1 MKTKMHNGSRL
12 LSLLLAVVLVFTLT
26 VPALAA
32 EKPQDMNLRIAV
44 MSDLHYLSPD
54 MIADTEDFEH
64 AFNSDRKLLKES
76 SSVLHEMLE
85 RVRADK
91 PDILLVSGDLT
102 KDGEQECHAALAKQ
116 LQQLQQDVPG
126 LKIYVINGNHDIRNY
141 NAKNFNT
148 ADGKAVPATRT
159 HPEDFKRIYDFVY
172 SDPTVIATFT
182 PAAGNEAGS
191 LSYVARPVE
200 GLTVIAMD
208 TCRYSSDNTSNGDD
222 EHETSGAI
230 SADLEKWVIEQ
241 TAAAKARGDL
251 VIGLEHH
258 GLVPHFDVEPTIL
271 PMYLVN
277 GYERIAQE
285 YADAGMSAVFTGH
298 MHAVDIAAMTTKAG
312 NTFYDI
318 ETGSALT
325 YPCPIRFVDLRRSTV
340 GGETNTYMSVST
352 KTHIGPINYTD
363 PATGVAY
370 VIDDLTEYAREFGF
384 STAML
389 KTVAGDFVKSFFGK
403 YLPNDTWPVTKI
415 IENIDKIIED
425 VASIPV
431 AEGNNLLDFANW
443 IYRCNLAGE
452 DDGNYPAWVQSGI
465 DQLKS
470 GALLDQVLDIVA
482 KDAFGR
488 GSVLFTK
495 FQGLFTKYL
504 KSQLNDLLVKIVV
517 SMSVDNNCPDDN
529 DKTILLEGSNAQVR
543 LLPVTGSSAATTQA
557 YVQGDTATVFLTSR
571 QLRAATG
578 AQSGVAVTVDATD
591 PAVGT
596 VVLAGRSIANACDA
610 GAAALQVKFR
620 SGTVTLDARA
630 LAALDL
636 HKDVA
641 VSLASGASLNAA
653 QQRALGSQAAAAT
666 LANASVLVDGAAAS
680 CPAGSV
686 RAAVAVNAANDLT
699 AWSLADDGSISAVGG
714 VYDAGQ
720 QTYAFDVVNGV
731 TAIARFPFTD
741 VVAGTWYYGA
751 AAYAYNNGLFAGMTP
766 TTFAPNATMTRAM
779 LVSVLWRLA
788 GAPAPKAPN
797 TFVDVPDG
805 AWYTDAVTWAA
816 ENGVVS
822 GIGGSRFDPSG
833 FVTREQTAE
842 ILYNYA
848 HSKGYDV
855 SARADLTAFPD
866 AASVSGWAEEALSWA
881 NAAGLINGTVRDGQT
896 ILDPQGRRKKS
907 RTQPATAIIGSGR
920 TYKGFLI
927 KSAAPAWA
935 VSAQT
940 TRRQYRS

>member
-12 LSLLLAVVLVFTLT
+12 LSLLLVVVLVFTLT

-159 HPEDFKRIYDFVY
+159 EPEDFKRIYDFVY

-182 PAAGNEAGS
+182 PAEGNKAGG

-258 GLVPHFDVEPTIL
+258 GLVPHFDVQPTIL

-285 YADAGMSAVFTGH
+285 YADAGMSVVFTGH

-325 YPCPIRFVDLRRSTV
+325 YPCPVRFVDLRRSTV

-352 KTHIGPINYTD
+352 KTHIGPIHYTD

-370 VIDDLTEYAREFGF
+370 VIDDLTEYARKFGF
-384 STAML
+384 TTDML

-415 IENIDKIIED
+415 VANIDQIIDD
-425 VASIPV
+425 VAAVPI
-431 AEGNNLLDFANW
+431 AEGKNLLDFANW
-443 IYRCNLAGE
+443 IYQCNLAGE
-452 DDGNYPAWVQSGI
+452 DDGNYPAWVQSGV
-465 DQLKS
+465 DQLRS

-517 SMSVDNNCPDDN
+517 SMSVDNNCPNDN
-529 DKTILLEGSNAQVR
+529 DMTFLTENSGDAQVR
-543 LLPVTGSSAATTQA
+543 LLPVSGSSAATTQA
-557 YVQGDTATVFLTSR
+557 YVQGSTATVFLTSR
-571 QLRAATG
+571 QLRAATD
-578 AQSGVAVTVDATD
+578 AQSGAAVTVNATD
-591 PAVGT
+591 PAADT
-596 VVLAGRSIANACDA
+596 VILSGRSIINARNA
-610 GAAALQVKFR
+610 GVAALQVKFR

-641 VSLASGASLNAA
+641 VSLTGASLTAA
-653 QQRALGSQAAAAT
+653 QQRALGSQAATAT

-686 RAAVAVNAANDLT
+686 RAAVAVNAADDLT

-714 VYDAGQ
+714 AYDAGQ

-788 GAPAPKAPN
+788 GEPAPKAPN

-866 AASVSGWAEEALSWA
+866 AGSVSGWAEEALSWA

-896 ILDPQGRRKKS
+896 ILDPQGSAS
-907 RTQPATAIIGSGR
+907 R
-920 TYKGFLI
+920 
-927 KSAAPAWA
+927 
-935 VSAQT
+935 AQVAMILMN
-940 TRRQYRS
+940 YVEHVVNA

>member
-159 HPEDFKRIYDFVY
+159 EPEDFKRIYDFVY
-172 SDPTVIATFT
+172 SDPTVLATFT
-182 PAAGNEAGS
+182 PAEGNKAGG

-258 GLVPHFDVEPTIL
+258 GLVPHFDVQPTIL

-285 YADAGMSAVFTGH
+285 YADAGMSVVFTGH

-325 YPCPIRFVDLRRSTV
+325 YPCPVRFVDLRRSTV

-352 KTHIGPINYTD
+352 KTHIGPIHYTD

-384 STAML
+384 TTAML

-415 IENIDKIIED
+415 IANIDQIIDD
-425 VASIPV
+425 VAAVPI

-596 VVLAGRSIANACDA
+596 VVLAGRSIANARDA

-653 QQRALGSQAAAAT
+653 QQRALGSQVAAAT
-666 LANASVLVDGAAAS
+666 LARASVTDDGAAAS

-686 RAAVAVNAANDLT
+686 RAAVAVNAADDLT

-866 AASVSGWAEEALSWA
+866 AGSVSGWAEEALSWA

-896 ILDPQGRRKKS
+896 ILDPQGSAS
-907 RTQPATAIIGSGR
+907 R
-920 TYKGFLI
+920 
-927 KSAAPAWA
+927 
-935 VSAQT
+935 AQVAMILMN
-940 TRRQYRS
+940 YVEHVVNA

>member
-1 MKTKMHNGSRL
+1 MNHSKRIGSRL
-12 LSLLLAVVLVFTLT
+12 LSLLLAVALVLALS
-26 VPALAA
+26 VPAFAA
-32 EKPQDMNLRIAV
+32 QDSHSGADTGTLKIAV
-44 MSDLHYLSPD
+44 MSDDHYLSPS
-54 MIADTEDFEH
+54 MIRDTADYTT
-64 AFNSDRKLLKES
+64 ALNSDRKMFAES
-76 SSVLHEMLE
+76 DAILRTMLDA
-85 RVRADK
+85 VRQDK
-91 PDILLVSGDLT
+91 PDVLLISGDLT
-102 KDGEQECHAALAKQ
+102 KDGEQECHKALAKA
-116 LQQLQQDVPG
+116 LQQLQRDVPG
-126 LKIYVINGNHDIRNY
+126 LKVYVINGNHDIRN
-141 NAKNFNT
+141 ADALNFNT

-159 HPEDFKRIYDFVY
+159 DPEDFKRIYDFIY
-172 SDPTVIATFT
+172 SDPTVIATYT
-182 PAAGNEAGS
+182 PPAGKEAGG
-191 LSYVARPVE
+191 LSYVARPADGYTLV
-200 GLTVIAMD
+200 VID
-208 TCRYSSDNTSNGDD
+208 TGRYSSDNTSTGKN

-230 SADLEKWVIEQ
+230 SADLEQWVIAQ
-241 TAAAKARGDL
+241 IKAAKARGDVVL
-251 VIGLEHH
+251 GMQHH
-258 GLVPHFDVEPTIL
+258 GLIAHFDVQPTIL

-277 GYERIAQE
+277 NYDRLAQE
-285 YADAGMSAVFTGH
+285 YADAGMSVMFTGH
-298 MHAVDIAAMTTKAG
+298 SHAVDIASATTAAG
-312 NTFYDI
+312 NTIYDI
-318 ETGSALT
+318 ETGSGLT
-325 YPCPIRFVDLRRSTV
+325 YPSPLRFVELRRSADATV
-340 GGETNTYMSVST
+340 VST
-352 KTHIGPINYTD
+352 GVRTHFGSIHYTD
-363 PATGVAY
+363 PLTGTAKT
-370 VIDDLTEYAREFGF
+370 IDDLTEYGRAHGF
-384 STAML
+384 STDML
-389 KTVAGDFVKSFFGK
+389 KTVAGSFIKSFFGK
-403 YLPNDTWPVTKI
+403 FLPNDTWPVTKI
-415 IENIDKIIED
+415 IANIDQIIDD
-425 VASIPV
+425 VAAIPI

-443 IYRCNLAGE
+443 IYQCNLAGE
-452 DDGNYPAWVQSGI
+452 DDGNYPAWVQSGV

-482 KDAFGR
+482 RDTFGC

-495 FQGLFTKYL
+495 FQGLFTRYL

-517 SMSVDNNCPDDN
+517 SMSVDNNCADDN
-529 DKTILLEGSNAQVR
+529 DMTFLIANSGDAQIR
-543 LLPVTGSSAATTQA
+543 LLPVSGSSAATTQA
-557 YVQGDTATVFLTSR
+557 YVQGSTATVFLTSR
-571 QLRAATG
+571 QLRAATD
-578 AQSGVAVTVDATD
+578 AQFDATVTINATD
-591 PAVGT
+591 PAADT
-596 VVLAGRSIANACDA
+596 VILSGRSIINARNA
-610 GAAALQVKFR
+610 GVAALQVKFR

-641 VSLASGASLNAA
+641 VSLTGASLNAA
-653 QQRALGSQAAAAT
+653 QQRALGTQAGSAV

-686 RAAVAVNAANDLT
+686 RAAVAVNAADDLT

-714 VYDAGQ
+714 AYDAGQ

-855 SARADLTAFPD
+855 SARADLTVFPD
-866 AASVSGWAEEALSWA
+866 AGSVSGWAEKALSWA

-896 ILDPQGRRKKS
+896 ILDPQGSAS
-907 RTQPATAIIGSGR
+907 R
-920 TYKGFLI
+920 
-927 KSAAPAWA
+927 
-935 VSAQT
+935 AQVAMILMN
-940 TRRQYRS
+940 YVEHVVNA

>member
-370 VIDDLTEYAREFGF
+370 VIDDLTEYARKFGF

-415 IENIDKIIED
+415 VANIDKIIDD
-425 VASIPV
+425 VAAVPI

-452 DDGNYPAWVQSGI
+452 DDGNYPAWVQSGM
-465 DQLKS
+465 DQLRS

-488 GSVLFTK
+488 SSVLFTK

-504 KSQLNDLLVKIVV
+504 KGQLNDLLVKIVV

-686 RAAVAVNAANDLT
+686 RAAVAVNAADDLT

-714 VYDAGQ
+714 AYDAGQ

-866 AASVSGWAEEALSWA
+866 AGSVSGWAEEALSWA

-896 ILDPQGRRKKS
+896 ILDPQGSAS
-907 RTQPATAIIGSGR
+907 R
-920 TYKGFLI
+920 
-927 KSAAPAWA
+927 
-935 VSAQT
+935 AQVAMILMN
-940 TRRQYRS
+940 YVEHVVNA

>member
-116 LQQLQQDVPG
+116 LQQLQQDIPG

-370 VIDDLTEYAREFGF
+370 VIDDLTEYARKFGF

-415 IENIDKIIED
+415 VANIDKIIDD
-425 VASIPV
+425 VAAVPI

-452 DDGNYPAWVQSGI
+452 DDGNYPAWVQSGM
-465 DQLKS
+465 DQLRS

-488 GSVLFTK
+488 SSVLFTK

-504 KSQLNDLLVKIVV
+504 KGQLNDLLVKIVV

-686 RAAVAVNAANDLT
+686 RAAVAVNAADDLT

-714 VYDAGQ
+714 AYDAGQ

-788 GAPAPKAPN
+788 GEPAPKAPN

-896 ILDPQGRRKKS
+896 ILDPQGSAS
-907 RTQPATAIIGSGR
+907 R
-920 TYKGFLI
+920 
-927 KSAAPAWA
+927 
-935 VSAQT
+935 AQVAMILMN
-940 TRRQYRS
+940 YVEHVVNA

>member
-32 EKPQDMNLRIAV
+32 DKPQDMNLRIAV

-54 MIADTEDFEH
+54 MIADTADFEH
-64 AFNSDRKLLKES
+64 ALNSDRKLLKES
-76 SSVLHEMLE
+76 SAILYEMFE
-85 RVRADK
+85 QVRADK

-159 HPEDFKRIYDFVY
+159 EPEDFKRIYDFVY

-182 PAAGNEAGS
+182 PAEGNKAGG

-208 TCRYSSDNTSNGDD
+208 TCRYSSDNTSIGDD

-258 GLVPHFDVEPTIL
+258 GLVPHFDVQPTIL

-285 YADAGMSAVFTGH
+285 YADAGMSVVFTGH
-298 MHAVDIAAMTTKAG
+298 MHAVDIAAMTTAAG

-325 YPCPIRFVDLRRSTV
+325 YPCPVRFVDLRRTTV

-352 KTHIGPINYTD
+352 KTHIGPIHYTD

-384 STAML
+384 TTAML

-415 IENIDKIIED
+415 VANIDQIIDD
-425 VASIPV
+425 VAAIPI

-578 AQSGVAVTVDATD
+578 AQSGVAVAVDATD

-686 RAAVAVNAANDLT
+686 RAAVAVNAADDLT

-714 VYDAGQ
+714 AYDAGQ

-788 GAPAPKAPN
+788 GEPAPKTPN

-896 ILDPQGRRKKS
+896 ILDPQGSAS
-907 RTQPATAIIGSGR
+907 R
-920 TYKGFLI
+920 
-927 KSAAPAWA
+927 
-935 VSAQT
+935 AQVAMILMN
-940 TRRQYRS
+940 YVEHVVNA

>member
-76 SSVLHEMLE
+76 SSILREMLE

-159 HPEDFKRIYDFVY
+159 EPEDFKQIYDFVY

-370 VIDDLTEYAREFGF
+370 VIDDLTEYARKFGF

-389 KTVAGDFVKSFFGK
+389 KTVAGDFIKSFFGK

-415 IENIDKIIED
+415 IANIDQIIDD
-425 VASIPV
+425 VAAVPI

-452 DDGNYPAWVQSGI
+452 DDGNYPAWVQSGV

-653 QQRALGSQAAAAT
+653 QQRALGSQAATAT

-686 RAAVAVNAANDLT
+686 RAAVAVNAADDLT

-714 VYDAGQ
+714 AYDAGQ

-788 GAPAPKAPN
+788 GEPAPKAPN

-866 AASVSGWAEEALSWA
+866 AGSVSGWAEEALSWA

-896 ILDPQGRRKKS
+896 ILDPQGSAS
-907 RTQPATAIIGSGR
+907 R
-920 TYKGFLI
+920 
-927 KSAAPAWA
+927 
-935 VSAQT
+935 AQVAMILMN
-940 TRRQYRS
+940 YVEHVVNA

>member
-116 LQQLQQDVPG
+116 LQQLQQDIPG

-148 ADGKAVPATRT
+148 PDGKAVPATRT

-200 GLTVIAMD
+200 GLTIVAMD
-208 TCRYSSDNTSNGDD
+208 TCRYSKENTSNGTD

-325 YPCPIRFVDLRRSTV
+325 YPCPVRFVDLRRSTV

-352 KTHIGPINYTD
+352 KTHIGPIHYTD

-384 STAML
+384 TTAML
-389 KTVAGDFVKSFFGK
+389 KTVAGDFIKSFFGK

-415 IENIDKIIED
+415 IANIDQIIDD
-425 VASIPV
+425 VAAVPI

-452 DDGNYPAWVQSGI
+452 DDGNYPAWVQSGV

-686 RAAVAVNAANDLT
+686 RAAVAVNAADDLT

-714 VYDAGQ
+714 AYDAGQ

-751 AAYAYNNGLFAGMTP
+751 AAYACNNGLFAGMTP

-816 ENGVVS
+816 ENGVAS

-866 AASVSGWAEEALSWA
+866 AGSVSGWAEEALSWA

-896 ILDPQGRRKKS
+896 ILDPQGSAS
-907 RTQPATAIIGSGR
+907 R
-920 TYKGFLI
+920 
-927 KSAAPAWA
+927 
-935 VSAQT
+935 AQVAMILMN
-940 TRRQYRS
+940 YVEHVVNA

>member
-12 LSLLLAVVLVFTLT
+12 LSLLLAVVLVLTLT

-76 SSVLHEMLE
+76 SSVLREMLE

-116 LQQLQQDVPG
+116 LQQLQQDIPG

-148 ADGKAVPATRT
+148 PDGKAVPATRT

-200 GLTVIAMD
+200 GLTIVAMD
-208 TCRYSSDNTSNGDD
+208 TCRYSKENTSNGTD

-415 IENIDKIIED
+415 IANIDQIIDD
-425 VASIPV
+425 VAAVPI

-452 DDGNYPAWVQSGI
+452 DDGNYPAWVQSGM
-465 DQLKS
+465 DQLRS

-488 GSVLFTK
+488 SSVLFTK

-571 QLRAATG
+571 QLRTATG

-686 RAAVAVNAANDLT
+686 RAAVAVNAADDLT

-714 VYDAGQ
+714 AYDAGQ

-896 ILDPQGRRKKS
+896 ILDPQGSAS
-907 RTQPATAIIGSGR
+907 R
-920 TYKGFLI
+920 
-927 KSAAPAWA
+927 
-935 VSAQT
+935 AQVAMILMN
-940 TRRQYRS
+940 YVEHVVNA

>member
-116 LQQLQQDVPG
+116 LQQLQQDIPG

-148 ADGKAVPATRT
+148 PDGKAVPATRT

-241 TAAAKARGDL
+241 TAAAKARGDF

-384 STAML
+384 TTAML

-415 IENIDKIIED
+415 VANIDQIIDD
-425 VASIPV
+425 VAAVPI

-470 GALLDQVLDIVA
+470 GALLDQVLNIVA

-543 LLPVTGSSAATTQA
+543 LLPVTGSSVATTQA

-653 QQRALGSQAAAAT
+653 QQRALGSQAATAT

-686 RAAVAVNAANDLT
+686 RAAVAVNAADDLT

-714 VYDAGQ
+714 AYDAGQ

-788 GAPAPKAPN
+788 GEPAPKAPN

-866 AASVSGWAEEALSWA
+866 AGSVSGWAEEALSWA

-896 ILDPQGRRKKS
+896 ILDPQGSAS
-907 RTQPATAIIGSGR
+907 R
-920 TYKGFLI
+920 
-927 KSAAPAWA
+927 
-935 VSAQT
+935 AQVAMILMN
-940 TRRQYRS
+940 YVEHVVNA

>member
-258 GLVPHFDVEPTIL
+258 GLVPHFDVQPTIL

-285 YADAGMSAVFTGH
+285 YADAGMSVVFTGH

-325 YPCPIRFVDLRRSTV
+325 YPCPVRFVDLRRSTV

-352 KTHIGPINYTD
+352 KTHIGPIHYTD

-384 STAML
+384 TTAML
-389 KTVAGDFVKSFFGK
+389 KTVAGDFIKSFFGK

-415 IENIDKIIED
+415 IANIDQIIDD
-425 VASIPV
+425 VAAVPI

-686 RAAVAVNAANDLT
+686 RAAVAVNAADDLT
-699 AWSLADDGSISAVGG
+699 AWSLADDGSISAVSGA
-714 VYDAGQ
+714 YDAGQ

-896 ILDPQGRRKKS
+896 ILDPQGSAS
-907 RTQPATAIIGSGR
+907 R
-920 TYKGFLI
+920 
-927 KSAAPAWA
+927 
-935 VSAQT
+935 AQVAMILMN
-940 TRRQYRS
+940 YVEHVVNA

>member
-76 SSVLHEMLE
+76 SSILREMLE

-159 HPEDFKRIYDFVY
+159 EPEDFKQIYDFVY

-182 PAAGNEAGS
+182 PAEGNKAGG

-258 GLVPHFDVEPTIL
+258 GLVPHFDVQPTIL

-285 YADAGMSAVFTGH
+285 YADAGMSVVFTGH

-325 YPCPIRFVDLRRSTV
+325 YPCPVRFVDLRRSTV

-352 KTHIGPINYTD
+352 KTHIGPIHYTD

-384 STAML
+384 TTDML

-415 IENIDKIIED
+415 IANIDQIIDD
-425 VASIPV
+425 VATVPI

-596 VVLAGRSIANACDA
+596 VVLASRSIANACDA
-610 GAAALQVKFR
+610 GVAALQVKFR

-686 RAAVAVNAANDLT
+686 RAAVAVNAADDLT

-714 VYDAGQ
+714 AYDAGQ

-788 GAPAPKAPN
+788 GEPAPKAPN

-866 AASVSGWAEEALSWA
+866 AGSVSGWAEKALSWA

-896 ILDPQGRRKKS
+896 ILDPQGSAS
-907 RTQPATAIIGSGR
+907 R
-920 TYKGFLI
+920 
-927 KSAAPAWA
+927 
-935 VSAQT
+935 AQVAMILMN
-940 TRRQYRS
+940 YVEHVVNA

>member
-76 SSVLHEMLE
+76 SSVLREMLE

-116 LQQLQQDVPG
+116 LQQLQQDIPG

-148 ADGKAVPATRT
+148 PDGKAVPATRT

-200 GLTVIAMD
+200 GLTIVAMD
-208 TCRYSSDNTSNGDD
+208 TCRYSKENTSNGTD

-352 KTHIGPINYTD
+352 KTHIGPIHYTD

-384 STAML
+384 TTAML
-389 KTVAGDFVKSFFGK
+389 KTVAGDFIKSFFGK

-415 IENIDKIIED
+415 IANIDQIIDD
-425 VASIPV
+425 VAAVPI

-452 DDGNYPAWVQSGI
+452 DDGNYPAWVQSGV

-630 LAALDL
+630 LAALGL

-686 RAAVAVNAANDLT
+686 RAAVAVNAADDLT
-699 AWSLADDGSISAVGG
+699 AWSLADDGSISAVSGA
-714 VYDAGQ
+714 YDAGQ

-866 AASVSGWAEEALSWA
+866 AGSVSGWAEEALSWA

-896 ILDPQGRRKKS
+896 ILDPQGSAS
-907 RTQPATAIIGSGR
+907 R
-920 TYKGFLI
+920 
-927 KSAAPAWA
+927 
-935 VSAQT
+935 AQVAMILMN
-940 TRRQYRS
+940 YVEHVVNA

>member
-159 HPEDFKRIYDFVY
+159 EPEDFKQIYDFVY

-182 PAAGNEAGS
+182 PAEGNKAGG

-258 GLVPHFDVEPTIL
+258 GLVPHFDVQPTIL

-285 YADAGMSAVFTGH
+285 YADAGMSVVFTGH

-325 YPCPIRFVDLRRSTV
+325 YPCPVRFVDLRRSTV

-352 KTHIGPINYTD
+352 KTHIGPIHYTD

-384 STAML
+384 TTDML
-389 KTVAGDFVKSFFGK
+389 KTVAGDFIKSFFGK

-415 IENIDKIIED
+415 IANIDQIIDD
-425 VASIPV
+425 VAAVPI

-482 KDAFGR
+482 RDAFGR

-686 RAAVAVNAANDLT
+686 RAAVAVNAADDLT

-714 VYDAGQ
+714 AYDAGQ

-779 LVSVLWRLA
+779 LVSVLWHLA

-866 AASVSGWAEEALSWA
+866 AGSVSGWAEEALSWA

-896 ILDPQGRRKKS
+896 ILDPQGSAS
-907 RTQPATAIIGSGR
+907 R
-920 TYKGFLI
+920 
-927 KSAAPAWA
+927 
-935 VSAQT
+935 AQVAMILMN
-940 TRRQYRS
+940 YVEHVVNA

>member
-1 MKTKMHNGSRL
+1 MNHSKRIGSRL
-12 LSLLLAVVLVFTLT
+12 LSLLLAVALVLALS
-26 VPALAA
+26 VPAFAA
-32 EKPQDMNLRIAV
+32 QDSHSGADTGTLKIAV
-44 MSDLHYLSPD
+44 MSDDHYLSPS
-54 MIADTEDFEH
+54 MIRDTADYTT
-64 AFNSDRKLLKES
+64 ALNSDRKMFAES
-76 SSVLHEMLE
+76 DAILRTMLDA
-85 RVRADK
+85 VRQDK
-91 PDILLVSGDLT
+91 PDVLLISGDLT
-102 KDGEQECHAALAKQ
+102 KDGEQECHKALAKA
-116 LQQLQQDVPG
+116 LQQLQRDVPG
-126 LKIYVINGNHDIRNY
+126 LKVYVINGNHDIRN
-141 NAKNFNT
+141 ADALNFNT

-159 HPEDFKRIYDFVY
+159 DPEDFKRIYDFIY
-172 SDPTVIATFT
+172 SDPTVIATYT
-182 PAAGNEAGS
+182 PPAGKEAGG
-191 LSYVARPVE
+191 LSYVARPADGYTLV
-200 GLTVIAMD
+200 VID
-208 TCRYSSDNTSNGDD
+208 TGRYSSDNTSTGKN

-230 SADLEKWVIEQ
+230 SADLEQWVIEQ
-241 TAAAKARGDL
+241 TAAAKARGDVVL
-251 VIGLEHH
+251 GMQHH
-258 GLVPHFDVEPTIL
+258 GLVAHFDVQPTIL

-277 GYERIAQE
+277 DYERLSQE
-285 YADAGMSAVFTGH
+285 YADAGMSVMFTGH
-298 MHAVDIAAMTTKAG
+298 SHAVDIASATTVAG
-312 NTFYDI
+312 NTIYDI
-318 ETGSALT
+318 ETGSGLT
-325 YPCPIRFVDLRRSTV
+325 YPSPLRFVELRRSADATV
-340 GGETNTYMSVST
+340 VST
-352 KTHIGPINYTD
+352 GVRTHFGPIHYTD
-363 PATGVAY
+363 PLTGTAKT
-370 VIDDLTEYAREFGF
+370 IDDLTEYGRAHGF
-384 STAML
+384 TTDML
-389 KTVAGDFVKSFFGK
+389 KTVAGSFVKSFFGK
-403 YLPNDTWPVTKI
+403 FLPNDTWPVTKI
-415 IENIDKIIED
+415 IANIDQIIDD
-425 VASIPV
+425 VAAVPI

-443 IYRCNLAGE
+443 IYQCNLAGE
-452 DDGNYPAWVQSGI
+452 DDGNYPAWVQSGV

-482 KDAFGR
+482 RDTFGC

-495 FQGLFTKYL
+495 FQGLFTRYL

-517 SMSVDNNCPDDN
+517 SMSVDNNCADDN
-529 DKTILLEGSNAQVR
+529 DMTFLIANSGDAQIR
-543 LLPVTGSSAATTQA
+543 LLPVSGSSAATTQA
-557 YVQGDTATVFLTSR
+557 YVQGSTATVFLTSR
-571 QLRAATG
+571 QLRAATD
-578 AQSGVAVTVDATD
+578 AQFDATVTINATD
-591 PAVGT
+591 PAADT
-596 VVLAGRSIANACDA
+596 VILSGRSIINARNA
-610 GAAALQVKFR
+610 GVAALQVKFR

-686 RAAVAVNAANDLT
+686 RATVAVNAADDLT

-714 VYDAGQ
+714 AYDAGQ

-788 GAPAPKAPN
+788 GEPAPKAPN

-896 ILDPQGRRKKS
+896 ILDPQGSAS
-907 RTQPATAIIGSGR
+907 R
-920 TYKGFLI
+920 
-927 KSAAPAWA
+927 
-935 VSAQT
+935 AQVAMILMN
-940 TRRQYRS
+940 YVEHVVNA

>member
-159 HPEDFKRIYDFVY
+159 EPEDFKQIYDFVY

-182 PAAGNEAGS
+182 PAEGNKAGG

-200 GLTVIAMD
+200 GLTIIAMD

-258 GLVPHFDVEPTIL
+258 GLVPHFDVQPTIL

-325 YPCPIRFVDLRRSTV
+325 YPCPVRFVDLRRSTV

-352 KTHIGPINYTD
+352 KTHIGPIHYTD

-384 STAML
+384 TTDML

-415 IENIDKIIED
+415 IANIDQIIDD
-425 VASIPV
+425 VAAVPI

-557 YVQGDTATVFLTSR
+557 YVQGDAATVFLTSR

-596 VVLAGRSIANACDA
+596 VVLAGRSIANARDA

-620 SGTVTLDARA
+620 SGMVTLDARA

-686 RAAVAVNAANDLT
+686 RAAVAVNAADDLT

-714 VYDAGQ
+714 AYDAGQ

-866 AASVSGWAEEALSWA
+866 AGSVSGWAEEALSWA

-896 ILDPQGRRKKS
+896 ILDPQGSAS
-907 RTQPATAIIGSGR
+907 R
-920 TYKGFLI
+920 
-927 KSAAPAWA
+927 
-935 VSAQT
+935 AQVAMILMN
-940 TRRQYRS
+940 YVEHVVNA

>member
-116 LQQLQQDVPG
+116 LQQLQQDIPG

-148 ADGKAVPATRT
+148 PDGKAVPATRT

-488 GSVLFTK
+488 GSVLLTK

-543 LLPVTGSSAATTQA
+543 LLPVTGSSATSTQA
-557 YVQGDTATVFLTSR
+557 YVQDGTSTVFLSSR
-571 QLRAATG
+571 QLRAATN
-578 AQSGVAVTVDATD
+578 AQSGATVTVDATD
-591 PAVGT
+591 PAAST
-596 VVLAGRSIANACDA
+596 VVLAGHSIANARDA

-653 QQRALGSQAAAAT
+653 QQRALGSQAATAT

-686 RAAVAVNAANDLT
+686 RAAVAVNAADDLT
-699 AWSLADDGSISAVGG
+699 AWSLAEDGTISAVGG

-896 ILDPQGRRKKS
+896 ILDPQGSAS
-907 RTQPATAIIGSGR
+907 R
-920 TYKGFLI
+920 
-927 KSAAPAWA
+927 
-935 VSAQT
+935 AQVAMILMN
-940 TRRQYRS
+940 YVEHVVNA

>member
-12 LSLLLAVVLVFTLT
+12 LSLLLAVVLVLTLT

-76 SSVLHEMLE
+76 SSVLREMLE

-116 LQQLQQDVPG
+116 LQQLQQDIPG

-148 ADGKAVPATRT
+148 PDGKAVPATRT

-200 GLTVIAMD
+200 GLTIVAMD
-208 TCRYSSDNTSNGDD
+208 TCRYSKENTSNGTD

-325 YPCPIRFVDLRRSTV
+325 YPCPVRFVDLRRTTV

-352 KTHIGPINYTD
+352 KTHIGPIHYTD

-370 VIDDLTEYAREFGF
+370 VIDDLTEYARGFGF
-384 STAML
+384 TTAML
-389 KTVAGDFVKSFFGK
+389 KTVAGDFIKSFFGK

-415 IENIDKIIED
+415 VANIDQIIDD
-425 VASIPV
+425 VAAVPI

-452 DDGNYPAWVQSGI
+452 DDGNYPAWVQSGM
-465 DQLKS
+465 DQLRS

-596 VVLAGRSIANACDA
+596 VVLAGRSIANVCDA

-686 RAAVAVNAANDLT
+686 RAAVAVNAADDLT
-699 AWSLADDGSISAVGG
+699 AWSLAADGSISAVGG
-714 VYDAGQ
+714 AYDAGQ

-866 AASVSGWAEEALSWA
+866 AGSVSGWAEKALSWA

-896 ILDPQGRRKKS
+896 ILDPQGSAS
-907 RTQPATAIIGSGR
+907 R
-920 TYKGFLI
+920 
-927 KSAAPAWA
+927 
-935 VSAQT
+935 AQVAMILMN
-940 TRRQYRS
+940 YVEHVVNA

>member
-76 SSVLHEMLE
+76 SSVLREMLE

-159 HPEDFKRIYDFVY
+159 EPEDFKQIYDFVY
-172 SDPTVIATFT
+172 SDPTVIATFP
-182 PAAGNEAGS
+182 PAEGNKAGG

-258 GLVPHFDVEPTIL
+258 GLVPHFDVQPTIL

-285 YADAGMSAVFTGH
+285 YADAGMSVVFTGH

-325 YPCPIRFVDLRRSTV
+325 YPCPVRFVDLRRSTV

-352 KTHIGPINYTD
+352 KTHIGPIHYTD

-384 STAML
+384 TTAML

-415 IENIDKIIED
+415 VANIDQIIDD
-425 VASIPV
+425 VAAIPI

-641 VSLASGASLNAA
+641 VSLAGGASLNAA
-653 QQRALGSQAAAAT
+653 QQRALGTQAAAAT
-666 LANASVLVDGAAAS
+666 LARASVTVDGAAAS

-686 RAAVAVNAANDLT
+686 RAAVAVNAADDLT

-714 VYDAGQ
+714 AYDAGQ

-766 TTFAPNATMTRAM
+766 TTFAPNAAMTRAM

-866 AASVSGWAEEALSWA
+866 AGSVSGWAEEALSWA
-881 NAAGLINGTVRDGQT
+881 NAVGLINGTVRDGQT
-896 ILDPQGRRKKS
+896 ILDPQGSAS
-907 RTQPATAIIGSGR
+907 R
-920 TYKGFLI
+920 
-927 KSAAPAWA
+927 
-935 VSAQT
+935 AQVAMILMN
-940 TRRQYRS
+940 YVEHVVNA

>member
-12 LSLLLAVVLVFTLT
+12 LSLLLAVVLVLTLT

-76 SSVLHEMLE
+76 SSVLREMLE

-116 LQQLQQDVPG
+116 LQQLQQDIPG

-148 ADGKAVPATRT
+148 PDGKAVPATRT

-200 GLTVIAMD
+200 GLTIVAMD
-208 TCRYSSDNTSNGDD
+208 TCRYSKENTSNGTD

-415 IENIDKIIED
+415 VANIDQIIDD
-425 VASIPV
+425 VAAVPI

-452 DDGNYPAWVQSGI
+452 DDGNYPAWVQSGM
-465 DQLKS
+465 DQLRS

-488 GSVLFTK
+488 GSVLLTK

-504 KSQLNDLLVKIVV
+504 KGQLNDLLVKIVV

-686 RAAVAVNAANDLT
+686 RAAVAVNAADDLT

-714 VYDAGQ
+714 AYDAGQ

-896 ILDPQGRRKKS
+896 ILDPQGSAS
-907 RTQPATAIIGSGR
+907 R
-920 TYKGFLI
+920 
-927 KSAAPAWA
+927 
-935 VSAQT
+935 AQIAMILMN
-940 TRRQYRS
+940 YVEHVVNA

>member
-159 HPEDFKRIYDFVY
+159 EPEDFKRIYDFVY
-172 SDPTVIATFT
+172 SDPTVLATFT
-182 PAAGNEAGS
+182 PAEGNKAGG

-285 YADAGMSAVFTGH
+285 YADAGMSVVFTGH

-325 YPCPIRFVDLRRSTV
+325 YPCPVRFVDLRRSTV

-352 KTHIGPINYTD
+352 KTHIGPIHYTD

-384 STAML
+384 TTAML

-415 IENIDKIIED
+415 VANIDQIIDD
-425 VASIPV
+425 VAAVPI

-636 HKDVA
+636 HRDVA

-686 RAAVAVNAANDLT
+686 RAAVAVNAADDLT
-699 AWSLADDGSISAVGG
+699 AWSLADDGSISAVSGA
-714 VYDAGQ
+714 YDAGQ

-896 ILDPQGRRKKS
+896 ILDPQGSAS
-907 RTQPATAIIGSGR
+907 R
-920 TYKGFLI
+920 
-927 KSAAPAWA
+927 
-935 VSAQT
+935 AQVAMILMN
-940 TRRQYRS
+940 YVEHVVNA

>member
-1 MKTKMHNGSRL
+1 MKIKMHNGSRL

-44 MSDLHYLSPD
+44 MSDLHYLTPD

-159 HPEDFKRIYDFVY
+159 EPEDFKQIYDFVY

-182 PAAGNEAGS
+182 PAEGNKAGG

-258 GLVPHFDVEPTIL
+258 GLVPHFDVQPTIL

-285 YADAGMSAVFTGH
+285 YADAGMSVVFTGH

-325 YPCPIRFVDLRRSTV
+325 YPCPVRFVDLRRSTV

-352 KTHIGPINYTD
+352 KTHIGPIHYTD

-384 STAML
+384 TTDML
-389 KTVAGDFVKSFFGK
+389 KTVAGDFIKSFFGK

-415 IENIDKIIED
+415 IANIDQIIDD
-425 VASIPV
+425 VAAVPI

-653 QQRALGSQAAAAT
+653 QQRALGSQAATAT

-686 RAAVAVNAANDLT
+686 RAAVAVNAADDLT

-714 VYDAGQ
+714 AYDAGQ

-788 GAPAPKAPN
+788 GEPAPKAPN

-866 AASVSGWAEEALSWA
+866 AGSVSGWAEEALSWA

-896 ILDPQGRRKKS
+896 ILDPQGSAS
-907 RTQPATAIIGSGR
+907 R
-920 TYKGFLI
+920 
-927 KSAAPAWA
+927 
-935 VSAQT
+935 AQVAMILMN
-940 TRRQYRS
+940 YVEHVVNA

>member
-1 MKTKMHNGSRL
+1 MNHSKRIGSRL
-12 LSLLLAVVLVFTLT
+12 LSLLLAVALVLALS
-26 VPALAA
+26 VPAFAA
-32 EKPQDMNLRIAV
+32 QDSRSSADTGTLKIAV
-44 MSDLHYLSPD
+44 MSDDHYLSPS
-54 MIADTEDFEH
+54 MIRDTADYTT
-64 AFNSDRKLLKES
+64 ALNSDRKMFAES
-76 SSVLHEMLE
+76 DAILRTMLDA
-85 RVRADK
+85 VRQDK
-91 PDILLVSGDLT
+91 PDVLLISGDLT
-102 KDGEQECHAALAKQ
+102 KDGEQECHKALAKA
-116 LQQLQQDVPG
+116 LQQLQRDVPG
-126 LKIYVINGNHDIRNY
+126 LKVYVINGNHDIRN
-141 NAKNFNT
+141 ADALNFNT

-159 HPEDFKRIYDFVY
+159 DPEDFKRIYDFIY
-172 SDPTVIATFT
+172 SDPTVIATYT
-182 PAAGNEAGS
+182 PPAGKEAGG
-191 LSYVARPVE
+191 LSYVARPADGYTLV
-200 GLTVIAMD
+200 VID
-208 TCRYSSDNTSNGDD
+208 TGRYSADNTSTGKN

-230 SADLEKWVIEQ
+230 SADLEQWVIAQ
-241 TAAAKARGDL
+241 IKAAKARGDVVL
-251 VIGLEHH
+251 GMQHH
-258 GLVPHFDVEPTIL
+258 GLIAHFDVQPTIL

-277 GYERIAQE
+277 NYDRLAQE
-285 YADAGMSAVFTGH
+285 YADAGMSVMFTGH
-298 MHAVDIAAMTTKAG
+298 SHAVDIASATTAAG
-312 NTFYDI
+312 NTIYDI
-318 ETGSALT
+318 ETGSGLT
-325 YPCPIRFVDLRRSTV
+325 YPSPLRFVELRRSADATV
-340 GGETNTYMSVST
+340 VST
-352 KTHIGPINYTD
+352 GVRTHFGSIHYTD
-363 PATGVAY
+363 PLTGTAKT
-370 VIDDLTEYAREFGF
+370 IDDLTEYGRAHGF
-384 STAML
+384 STDML
-389 KTVAGDFVKSFFGK
+389 KTVAGSFIKSFFGK
-403 YLPNDTWPVTKI
+403 FLPNDTWPVTKI
-415 IENIDKIIED
+415 IANIDQIIDD
-425 VASIPV
+425 VAAIPI

-443 IYRCNLAGE
+443 IYQCNLAGE
-452 DDGNYPAWVQSGI
+452 DDGNYPAWVQSGV

-482 KDAFGR
+482 RDTFGR

-495 FQGLFTKYL
+495 FQGLFTRYL

-517 SMSVDNNCPDDN
+517 SMSVDNNCADDN
-529 DKTILLEGSNAQVR
+529 DMTFLIANSGDAQIR

-557 YVQGDTATVFLTSR
+557 YVQGSTATVFLTSR
-571 QLRAATG
+571 QLRAATD
-578 AQSGVAVTVDATD
+578 AQFDATVTINATD
-591 PAVGT
+591 PAADT
-596 VVLAGRSIANACDA
+596 VILSGRSIINARDA

-641 VSLASGASLNAA
+641 VSLTGASLNAA
-653 QQRALGSQAAAAT
+653 QQRALGTQAAAAT

-686 RAAVAVNAANDLT
+686 RAAVAVNAADDLT

-714 VYDAGQ
+714 AYDAGQ

-896 ILDPQGRRKKS
+896 ILDPQGSAS
-907 RTQPATAIIGSGR
+907 R
-920 TYKGFLI
+920 
-927 KSAAPAWA
+927 
-935 VSAQT
+935 AQVAMILMN
-940 TRRQYRS
+940 YVEHVVNA

>member
-76 SSVLHEMLE
+76 SSVLREMLE

-148 ADGKAVPATRT
+148 ADGKAVRATRT
-159 HPEDFKRIYDFVY
+159 EPEDFKQIYDFVY

-182 PAAGNEAGS
+182 PAEGNKAGG

-200 GLTVIAMD
+200 GLTIIAMD

-258 GLVPHFDVEPTIL
+258 GLVPHFDVQPTIL

-285 YADAGMSAVFTGH
+285 YADAGMSVVFTGH

-325 YPCPIRFVDLRRSTV
+325 YPCPVRFVDLRRTTV

-352 KTHIGPINYTD
+352 KTHIGPIHYTD

-384 STAML
+384 TTAML

-415 IENIDKIIED
+415 IANIDQIIDD
-425 VASIPV
+425 VAAIPI

-653 QQRALGSQAAAAT
+653 QQRALGSQAATAT

-686 RAAVAVNAANDLT
+686 RAAVAVNAADDLT

-714 VYDAGQ
+714 AYDAGQ

-866 AASVSGWAEEALSWA
+866 AGSVSGWAEEALSWA

-896 ILDPQGRRKKS
+896 ILDPQGSAS
-907 RTQPATAIIGSGR
+907 R
-920 TYKGFLI
+920 
-927 KSAAPAWA
+927 
-935 VSAQT
+935 AQVAMILMN
-940 TRRQYRS
+940 YVEHVVNA

>member
-159 HPEDFKRIYDFVY
+159 EPEDFKRIYDFVY

-258 GLVPHFDVEPTIL
+258 GLVPHFDVQPTIL

-285 YADAGMSAVFTGH
+285 YADAGMSVVFTGH

-325 YPCPIRFVDLRRSTV
+325 YPCPVRFVDLRRSTV

-352 KTHIGPINYTD
+352 KTHIGPIHYTD

-384 STAML
+384 TTAML
-389 KTVAGDFVKSFFGK
+389 KTVAGDFIKSFFGK

-415 IENIDKIIED
+415 IANIDQIIDD
-425 VASIPV
+425 VAAVPI

-653 QQRALGSQAAAAT
+653 QQRALGSQAATAT

-686 RAAVAVNAANDLT
+686 RAAVAVNAADDLT

-714 VYDAGQ
+714 AYDAGQ

-896 ILDPQGRRKKS
+896 ILDPQGSAS
-907 RTQPATAIIGSGR
+907 R
-920 TYKGFLI
+920 
-927 KSAAPAWA
+927 
-935 VSAQT
+935 AQVAMILMN
-940 TRRQYRS
+940 YVEHVVNA

>member
-116 LQQLQQDVPG
+116 LQQLQQDIPG

-148 ADGKAVPATRT
+148 ADGKAVRATRT
-159 HPEDFKRIYDFVY
+159 EPEDFKQIYDFVY

-182 PAAGNEAGS
+182 PAEGNKAGG

-200 GLTVIAMD
+200 GLTIIAMD

-325 YPCPIRFVDLRRSTV
+325 YPCPIRFVDLRRTTV

-352 KTHIGPINYTD
+352 KTHIGPIHYTD

-384 STAML
+384 TTAML

-415 IENIDKIIED
+415 VANIDQIIDD
-425 VASIPV
+425 VAAVPI

-452 DDGNYPAWVQSGI
+452 DDGNYPAWVQSGV

-680 CPAGSV
+680 YPAGSV
-686 RAAVAVNAANDLT
+686 RAAVAVNAADDLT
-699 AWSLADDGSISAVGG
+699 AWSLAENGTISAVGG
-714 VYDAGQ
+714 AYDAGQ

-788 GAPAPKAPN
+788 GEPAPKTPN

-866 AASVSGWAEEALSWA
+866 AGSVSGWAEEALSWA

-896 ILDPQGRRKKS
+896 ILDPQGSAS
-907 RTQPATAIIGSGR
+907 R
-920 TYKGFLI
+920 
-927 KSAAPAWA
+927 
-935 VSAQT
+935 AQVAMILMN
-940 TRRQYRS
+940 YVEHVVNA

>member
-64 AFNSDRKLLKES
+64 AFNSDRTLLKES

-116 LQQLQQDVPG
+116 LQQLQQDIPG

-488 GSVLFTK
+488 GSVLLTK

-504 KSQLNDLLVKIVV
+504 KGQLNDLLVKIVV

-571 QLRAATG
+571 QLRTATG

-666 LANASVLVDGAAAS
+666 LANTSVLVDGAAAS

-686 RAAVAVNAANDLT
+686 RAAVAVNAADDLT
-699 AWSLADDGSISAVGG
+699 AWSLADDGSISAVSGA
-714 VYDAGQ
+714 YDAGL

-896 ILDPQGRRKKS
+896 ILDPQGSAS
-907 RTQPATAIIGSGR
+907 R
-920 TYKGFLI
+920 
-927 KSAAPAWA
+927 
-935 VSAQT
+935 AQVAMILMN
-940 TRRQYRS
+940 YVEHVVNA

>member
-116 LQQLQQDVPG
+116 LQQLQQDIPG

-148 ADGKAVPATRT
+148 PDGKAVPATRT

-452 DDGNYPAWVQSGI
+452 DDGNYPAWVQSGM
-465 DQLKS
+465 DQLRS
-470 GALLDQVLDIVA
+470 GALLDQVLNIVA

-504 KSQLNDLLVKIVV
+504 KGQLNDLLVKIVV

-543 LLPVTGSSAATTQA
+543 LLPVTGSSATSTQA
-557 YVQGDTATVFLTSR
+557 YVQDGTSTVFLTSR

-591 PAVGT
+591 PAVST

-686 RAAVAVNAANDLT
+686 RAAVAVNAADDLT

-714 VYDAGQ
+714 ADDAGQ

-881 NAAGLINGTVRDGQT
+881 NVAGLINGTVRDGQT
-896 ILDPQGRRKKS
+896 ILDPQGSAS
-907 RTQPATAIIGSGR
+907 R
-920 TYKGFLI
+920 
-927 KSAAPAWA
+927 
-935 VSAQT
+935 AQVAMILMN
-940 TRRQYRS
+940 YVEHVVNA

>member
-26 VPALAA
+26 VPVLAA

-159 HPEDFKRIYDFVY
+159 EPEDFRRIYDFVY

-182 PAAGNEAGS
+182 PAEGNKAGG

-258 GLVPHFDVEPTIL
+258 GLVPHFDVQPTIL

-285 YADAGMSAVFTGH
+285 YADAGMSVVFTGH
-298 MHAVDIAAMTTKAG
+298 MHAVDIAAMTTAAG

-325 YPCPIRFVDLRRSTV
+325 YPCPVRFVDLRRSTV

-352 KTHIGPINYTD
+352 KTHIGPIHYTD

-384 STAML
+384 TTAML

-415 IENIDKIIED
+415 VANIDQIIDD
-425 VASIPV
+425 VAAVPI

-470 GALLDQVLDIVA
+470 GALFDQVLDIVA

-653 QQRALGSQAAAAT
+653 QQRALGSQAATAT

-686 RAAVAVNAANDLT
+686 RAAVAVNAADDLT

-714 VYDAGQ
+714 AYDAGQ

-866 AASVSGWAEEALSWA
+866 AGSVSGWAEEALSWA

-896 ILDPQGRRKKS
+896 ILDPQGSAS
-907 RTQPATAIIGSGR
+907 R
-920 TYKGFLI
+920 
-927 KSAAPAWA
+927 
-935 VSAQT
+935 AQVAMILMN
-940 TRRQYRS
+940 YVEHVANA

>member
-12 LSLLLAVVLVFTLT
+12 LSLLLAVVLVLTLT

-76 SSVLHEMLE
+76 SSVLREMLE

-116 LQQLQQDVPG
+116 LQQLQQDIPG

-148 ADGKAVPATRT
+148 PDGKAVPATRT

-452 DDGNYPAWVQSGI
+452 DDGNYPAWVQSGM
-465 DQLKS
+465 DQLRS

-488 GSVLFTK
+488 SSVLFTK

-504 KSQLNDLLVKIVV
+504 KGQLNDLLVKIVV

-543 LLPVTGSSAATTQA
+543 LLPVTGSSATSTQA
-557 YVQGDTATVFLTSR
+557 YVQDGTSTVFLSSR
-571 QLRAATG
+571 QLRAATN
-578 AQSGVAVTVDATD
+578 AQSGATVTVDATD
-591 PAVGT
+591 PAAST
-596 VVLAGRSIANACDA
+596 VVLAGHSIANAREA
-610 GAAALQVKFR
+610 GVAALQVKFK

-666 LANASVLVDGAAAS
+666 LANTSVLVDGAAAS

-686 RAAVAVNAANDLT
+686 RAAVAVNAADDLT
-699 AWSLADDGSISAVGG
+699 AWSLADDGSISAVSGA
-714 VYDAGQ
+714 YDAGQ

-866 AASVSGWAEEALSWA
+866 AGSVSGWAEEALSWA

-896 ILDPQGRRKKS
+896 ILDPQGSAS
-907 RTQPATAIIGSGR
+907 R
-920 TYKGFLI
+920 
-927 KSAAPAWA
+927 
-935 VSAQT
+935 AQVAMILMN
-940 TRRQYRS
+940 YVEHVVNA

>member
-159 HPEDFKRIYDFVY
+159 EPEDFKRIYDFVY
-172 SDPTVIATFT
+172 SDPTVLATFT
-182 PAAGNEAGS
+182 PAEGNKAGG

-208 TCRYSSDNTSNGDD
+208 TCRYSSDNTSNDDD

-258 GLVPHFDVEPTIL
+258 GLVPHFDVQPTIL

-285 YADAGMSAVFTGH
+285 YADAGMSVVFTGH

-325 YPCPIRFVDLRRSTV
+325 YPCPVRFVDLRRSTV

-352 KTHIGPINYTD
+352 KTHIGPIHYTD

-384 STAML
+384 TTAML

-415 IENIDKIIED
+415 VANIDQIIDD
-425 VASIPV
+425 VAAVPI

-543 LLPVTGSSAATTQA
+543 LLPVTGSNAATTQA

-653 QQRALGSQAAAAT
+653 QQRALGSQVAAAT
-666 LANASVLVDGAAAS
+666 LARASVTVDGAAAS

-686 RAAVAVNAANDLT
+686 RAAVAVNAADDLT

-714 VYDAGQ
+714 AYDAGQ

-896 ILDPQGRRKKS
+896 ILDPQGSAS
-907 RTQPATAIIGSGR
+907 R
-920 TYKGFLI
+920 
-927 KSAAPAWA
+927 
-935 VSAQT
+935 AQVAMILMN
-940 TRRQYRS
+940 YVEHVVNA

>member
-116 LQQLQQDVPG
+116 LQQLQQDIPG

-159 HPEDFKRIYDFVY
+159 EPEDFKQIYDFVY

-182 PAAGNEAGS
+182 PAEGNKAGG

-241 TAAAKARGDL
+241 TTAAKARGDL

-258 GLVPHFDVEPTIL
+258 GLVPHFDVQPTIL

-285 YADAGMSAVFTGH
+285 YADAGMSVVFTGH
-298 MHAVDIAAMTTKAG
+298 MHAVDIAAMTTAAG

-325 YPCPIRFVDLRRSTV
+325 YPCPVRFVDLRRSTV

-352 KTHIGPINYTD
+352 KTHIGPIHYTD

-370 VIDDLTEYAREFGF
+370 VIDDLTEYARGFGF
-384 STAML
+384 TTDML

-415 IENIDKIIED
+415 IANIDQIIDD
-425 VASIPV
+425 VAAIPI

-653 QQRALGSQAAAAT
+653 QQRALGSQAATAT

-686 RAAVAVNAANDLT
+686 RAAVAVNAADDLT

-714 VYDAGQ
+714 AYDAGQ

-866 AASVSGWAEEALSWA
+866 ADSVSGWAEEALSWA

-896 ILDPQGRRKKS
+896 ILDPQGSAS
-907 RTQPATAIIGSGR
+907 R
-920 TYKGFLI
+920 
-927 KSAAPAWA
+927 
-935 VSAQT
+935 AQVAMILMN
-940 TRRQYRS
+940 YVEHVVNA

>member
-415 IENIDKIIED
+415 IANIDQIIDD
-425 VASIPV
+425 VAAVPI

-452 DDGNYPAWVQSGI
+452 DDGNYPAWVQSGM
-465 DQLKS
+465 DQLRS

-488 GSVLFTK
+488 SSVLFTK

-543 LLPVTGSSAATTQA
+543 LLPVTGSNAATTQA

-641 VSLASGASLNAA
+641 VSLTGASLNAA
-653 QQRALGSQAAAAT
+653 QQRALGTQAGSAV

-686 RAAVAVNAANDLT
+686 RAAVAVNAADDLT

-714 VYDAGQ
+714 AYDAGQ

-866 AASVSGWAEEALSWA
+866 AGSVSGWAENALSWA

-896 ILDPQGRRKKS
+896 ILDPQGSAS
-907 RTQPATAIIGSGR
+907 R
-920 TYKGFLI
+920 
-927 KSAAPAWA
+927 
-935 VSAQT
+935 AQVAMILMN
-940 TRRQYRS
+940 YVEHVVNA

>member
-325 YPCPIRFVDLRRSTV
+325 YPCPIRFVDLRRTTV

-352 KTHIGPINYTD
+352 KTHIGPIHYTD

-384 STAML
+384 TTAML
-389 KTVAGDFVKSFFGK
+389 KTVAGDFIKSFFGK

-415 IENIDKIIED
+415 IANIDQIIDD
-425 VASIPV
+425 VAAVPI

-571 QLRAATG
+571 QLRTATG

-686 RAAVAVNAANDLT
+686 RAAVAVNAADDLT

-714 VYDAGQ
+714 AYDAGQ

-896 ILDPQGRRKKS
+896 ILDPQGSAS
-907 RTQPATAIIGSGR
+907 R
-920 TYKGFLI
+920 
-927 KSAAPAWA
+927 
-935 VSAQT
+935 AQVAMILMN
-940 TRRQYRS
+940 YVEHVVNA

>member
-64 AFNSDRKLLKES
+64 ALNSDRKLLKES
-76 SSVLHEMLE
+76 SAILNEMFE

-148 ADGKAVPATRT
+148 ADGKAVLATRT
-159 HPEDFKRIYDFVY
+159 EPEDFKRIYDFVY
-172 SDPTVIATFT
+172 SDPTVLATFT
-182 PAAGNEAGS
+182 PAEGNKAGG

-208 TCRYSSDNTSNGDD
+208 TCRYSSDNTSIGDD

-241 TAAAKARGDL
+241 TAVAKARGDL

-285 YADAGMSAVFTGH
+285 YADAGMSVVFTGH
-298 MHAVDIAAMTTKAG
+298 MHAVDIAAMTTAAG

-352 KTHIGPINYTD
+352 KTHIGPIHYTD
-363 PATGVAY
+363 PATGTAH

-384 STAML
+384 STDML

-415 IENIDKIIED
+415 VANIDQIIDD
-425 VASIPV
+425 VAAIPI
-431 AEGNNLLDFANW
+431 AEGKNLLDFANW
-443 IYRCNLAGE
+443 IYQCNLAGE
-452 DDGNYPAWVQSGI
+452 DDGNYPAWVQSGV

-529 DKTILLEGSNAQVR
+529 DKTILLEGSNAQIR

-653 QQRALGSQAAAAT
+653 QQRALGTQAATAT

-686 RAAVAVNAANDLT
+686 RAAVAVNAADDLT

-714 VYDAGQ
+714 AYDAGQ

-866 AASVSGWAEEALSWA
+866 AGSVSGWAEEALSWA

-896 ILDPQGRRKKS
+896 ILDPQGSAS
-907 RTQPATAIIGSGR
+907 R
-920 TYKGFLI
+920 
-927 KSAAPAWA
+927 
-935 VSAQT
+935 AQVAMILMN
-940 TRRQYRS
+940 YVEHVVNA

>member
-159 HPEDFKRIYDFVY
+159 EPEDFKRIYDFVY
-172 SDPTVIATFT
+172 SDPTVLATFT
-182 PAAGNEAGS
+182 PAEGNKAGG

-258 GLVPHFDVEPTIL
+258 GLVPHFDMQPTIL

-285 YADAGMSAVFTGH
+285 YADAGMSVVFTGH
-298 MHAVDIAAMTTKAG
+298 MHAVDIAAMTTAAG

-325 YPCPIRFVDLRRSTV
+325 YPCPVRFVDLRRSTV

-384 STAML
+384 TTDML

-415 IENIDKIIED
+415 IANIDQIIDD
-425 VASIPV
+425 VAAVPI

-653 QQRALGSQAAAAT
+653 QQRALGSQAATAT

-686 RAAVAVNAANDLT
+686 RAAVAVNAADDLT

-714 VYDAGQ
+714 AYDAGQ

-866 AASVSGWAEEALSWA
+866 AGSVSGWAEEALSWA

-896 ILDPQGRRKKS
+896 ILDPQGSAS
-907 RTQPATAIIGSGR
+907 R
-920 TYKGFLI
+920 
-927 KSAAPAWA
+927 
-935 VSAQT
+935 AQVAMILMN
-940 TRRQYRS
+940 YVEHVVNA

>member
-54 MIADTEDFEH
+54 MIADTEDFGH
-64 AFNSDRKLLKES
+64 ALNSDRKLLKES
-76 SSVLHEMLE
+76 SAILNEMFD

-116 LQQLQQDVPG
+116 LQQLQQDIPG

-148 ADGKAVPATRT
+148 ADGKAVLATRT
-159 HPEDFKRIYDFVY
+159 EPEDFKRIYDFVY

-182 PAAGNEAGS
+182 PAEGNKAGG

-241 TAAAKARGDL
+241 TTAAKARGDL

-285 YADAGMSAVFTGH
+285 YADAGMSVVFTGH
-298 MHAVDIAAMTTKAG
+298 MHAVDIAAMTTAAG

-352 KTHIGPINYTD
+352 KTHIGPIHYTD
-363 PATGVAY
+363 PATGTAH

-384 STAML
+384 STDML

-415 IENIDKIIED
+415 VANIDQIIDD
-425 VASIPV
+425 VAAIPI
-431 AEGNNLLDFANW
+431 AEGKNLLDFANW
-443 IYRCNLAGE
+443 IYQCNLAGE

-543 LLPVTGSSAATTQA
+543 LLPVTGSSTATTQA

-596 VVLAGRSIANACDA
+596 VVLSGRSIANARDA

-686 RAAVAVNAANDLT
+686 RAAVAVNAADDLT

-714 VYDAGQ
+714 AYDAGQ

-866 AASVSGWAEEALSWA
+866 AGSVSGWAEEALSWA

-896 ILDPQGRRKKS
+896 ILDPQGSAS
-907 RTQPATAIIGSGR
+907 R
-920 TYKGFLI
+920 
-927 KSAAPAWA
+927 
-935 VSAQT
+935 AQVAMILMN
-940 TRRQYRS
+940 YVEHVVNA